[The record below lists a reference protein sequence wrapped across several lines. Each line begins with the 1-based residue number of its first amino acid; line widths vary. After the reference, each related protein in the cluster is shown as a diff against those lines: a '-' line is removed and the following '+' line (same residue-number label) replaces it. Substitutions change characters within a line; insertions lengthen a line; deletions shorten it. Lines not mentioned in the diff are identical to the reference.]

1 MENEVF
7 IFSYKFFYK
16 VILILSIKCS
26 FNFLKKKIFMK
37 IFIVV
42 SFFEKII
49 YILWWFVFFVDWCRN
64 GDYWWDII
72 GWMVC

>member
-1 MENEVF
+1 MENEAF
-7 IFSYKFFYK
+7 IFSYKFFFK

-26 FNFLKKKIFMK
+26 FNFLIKKNFMK

-49 YILWWFVFFVDWCRN
+49 YIL
-64 GDYWWDII
+64 
-72 GWMVC
+72 